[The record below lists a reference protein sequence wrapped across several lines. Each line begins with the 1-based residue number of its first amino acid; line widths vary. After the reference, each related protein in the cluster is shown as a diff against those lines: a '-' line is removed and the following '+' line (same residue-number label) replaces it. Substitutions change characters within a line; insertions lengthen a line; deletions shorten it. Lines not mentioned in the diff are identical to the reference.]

1 MVCKKKY
8 IILKT
13 LALLILF
20 VSQSIINPGYCLP
33 LKELFS
39 VTYHQSN
46 EFETI
51 ELLFSNRPDYNVFE
65 LKNPSRLVLDFKA
78 CYFKNL
84 YDSIEVGALSA
95 RKIRVS
101 QFQANKVRIV
111 VDQGD
116 FFPEPE
122 FETLE
127 DQRGEILL
135 VKLRSDFP
143 TLQTNRK
150 PCATNNKS
158 NKNSGSKDTA
168 IDIESKAVENEPNI
182 EALTGLDDENLGS
195 LFSAPATESPSLD
208 ADNMDADFTE
218 APSKM
223 TVTGDYRMGVAYR
236 LRKPHQFSKIKND
249 LNLIVSGVLSENLS
263 YVIGSR
269 LTYDAVFDLTDNYN
283 EDVESDQKTM
293 ADLRDAYVDLSWGNC
308 EIRVGNQQ
316 IVWGQAVGL
325 FFADIV
331 NPKDLREY
339 ILPDLD
345 QVRIPVPAVN
355 LEYYPGNLYF
365 QFVYIPF
372 PEFNEFGKK
381 GSEFDFSRSFYA
393 QDADIVMNDPLEPS
407 NTPSN
412 SELGLRVSKLT
423 GGWDLSLFYLYD
435 YYNFPVNYRYISSN
449 SKDSSYPVT
458 ITYQPEYERMHRFGH
473 TFSKEY
479 MDAVFKGEFIYN
491 HEMFIQSLD
500 TTDPDGIKESNTFEW
515 LIGFDYTF
523 SNSLETNFQLMQNI
537 ILDYE
542 QDMAEN
548 KYATYFSIWLK
559 RGFFEDK
566 IEPELF
572 FVASLNQRDY
582 LLRPK
587 LVYNYNDHL
596 KFILGAD
603 IFYGEIDG
611 DFGMFDNNDRFY
623 IEIFYHF

>member
-1 MVCKKKY
+1 MACKKKY
-8 IILKT
+8 IILKI
-13 LALLILF
+13 LALLILL
-20 VSQSIINPGYCLP
+20 VSQSIINQGYCLP

-51 ELLFSNRPDYNVFE
+51 ELVFSNRPDYNVFE

-84 YDSIEVGALSA
+84 YDSIEVGPLSV
-95 RKIRVS
+95 REIIVSPFQVNKI
-101 QFQANKVRIV
+101 RIV
-111 VDQGD
+111 VGQGS
-116 FFPEPE
+116 FFSEPE

-135 VKLRSDFP
+135 VKFRSDSS
-143 TLQTNRK
+143 TLQTDRK
-150 PCATNNKS
+150 PGAINNRSK
-158 NKNSGSKDTA
+158 KNSGSKDTA
-168 IDIESKAVENEPNI
+168 IDIESKIAENDPNI

-195 LFSAPATESPSLD
+195 LFSVPETESPSLD

-218 APSKM
+218 APSKV
-223 TVTGDYRMGVAYR
+223 TVTGDLRMGVAYR

-249 LNLIVSGVLSENLS
+249 LNFIVSGVLSDNLS

-269 LTYDAVFDLTDNYN
+269 MTYDAVFDLTDNYN
-283 EDVESDQKTM
+283 ENVESDQKTM

-365 QFVYIPF
+365 QFVFIPF
-372 PEFNEFGKK
+372 PKFNEFGKK
-381 GSEFDFSRSFYA
+381 GSEFDFSRSIYA
-393 QDADIVMNDPLEPS
+393 QDADIVMNNPLEPS
-407 NTPSN
+407 NSLDN
-412 SELGLRVSKLT
+412 SELGFRISQLA

-435 YYNFPVNYRYISSN
+435 YYNFPVNYRYISPNPSG
-449 SKDSSYPVT
+449 SSHTVT
-458 ITYQPEYERMHRFGH
+458 VTYQPEYERMHRFGH
-473 TFSKEY
+473 TFSKEFL
-479 MDAVFKGEFIYN
+479 DAVFKGEFIYS

-500 TTDPDGIKESNTFEW
+500 TTDPDGMKKSDTFEW
-515 LIGFDYTF
+515 LLGVDYTF

-537 ILDYE
+537 ILDHE
-542 QDMAEN
+542 PGMAEK
-548 KYATYFSIWLK
+548 KYATSFSIWMK
-559 RGFFEDK
+559 RSFFEDK
-566 IEPELF
+566 IGPELF
-572 FVASLNQRDY
+572 FVASLNERDY

-587 LVYNYNDHL
+587 LVYNYNDYL
-596 KFILGAD
+596 KFIVGAD

-611 DFGMFDNNDRFY
+611 DFGVFDNNDRFY
-623 IEIFYHF
+623 IEMFYHF